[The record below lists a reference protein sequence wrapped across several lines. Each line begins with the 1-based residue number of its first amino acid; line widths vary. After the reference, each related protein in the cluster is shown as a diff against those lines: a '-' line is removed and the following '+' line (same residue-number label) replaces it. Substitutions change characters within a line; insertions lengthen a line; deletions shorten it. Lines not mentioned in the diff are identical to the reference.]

1 MNVATQ
7 LPPMM
12 TVPEFLDW
20 ATPDGSNR
28 WELVDGIPRAMAPAS
43 DRHAAI
49 QAEAAR
55 LIGNHLAE
63 RPGYSVMVATGVVID
78 DYNVRIPD
86 IAVACQREGDIEC
99 HPQLLIEV
107 LSPTDAADVSVYME
121 IATVDEVLVLDSTE
135 VRAEVLRRPT
145 WRREKI
151 GSVVSLVSI
160 GLMAPL
166 AAFYRTVAEPP
177 W

>member
-1 MNVATQ
+1 MSVATQ
-7 LPPMM
+7 LPAMM

-20 ATPDGSNR
+20 PTPDGSNR

-78 DYNVRIPD
+78 DYNVRIPTS
-86 IAVACQREGDIEC
+86 
-99 HPQLLIEV
+99 
-107 LSPTDAADVSVYME
+107 LSPASGKGTLSV
-121 IATVDEVLVLDSTE
+121 TRSC
-135 VRAEVLRRPT
+135 
-145 WRREKI
+145 
-151 GSVVSLVSI
+151 
-160 GLMAPL
+160 
-166 AAFYRTVAEPP
+166 
-177 W
+177 

>member
-1 MNVATQ
+1 M
-7 LPPMM
+7 
-12 TVPEFLDW
+12 
-20 ATPDGSNR
+20 
-28 WELVDGIPRAMAPAS
+28 
-43 DRHAAI
+43 
-49 QAEAAR
+49 
-55 LIGNHLAE
+55 
-63 RPGYSVMVATGVVID
+63 
-78 DYNVRIPD
+78 
-86 IAVACQREGDIEC
+86 
-99 HPQLLIEV
+99 

-145 WRREKI
+145 WRREEI
-151 GSVVSLVSI
+151 GAGSVVSLVSI